1 MAERELCLTRLH
13 SYLFDGNVNATLNI
27 FEVTVS
33 SKFLPGGKGKEEDP
47 PTDWKFTKNSPTK
60 IKIPCT
66 KYKNL
71 APFTQEAGSQLHFAA
86 VYIKNWPLYPH
97 SKKDSAEIWFSPL
110 GLSCYSNCMLK

>member
-47 PTDWKFTKNSPTK
+47 PTD
-60 IKIPCT
+60 
-66 KYKNL
+66 
-71 APFTQEAGSQLHFAA
+71 
-86 VYIKNWPLYPH
+86 
-97 SKKDSAEIWFSPL
+97 
-110 GLSCYSNCMLK
+110 